1 MSKQEKADR
10 AKLFLPF
17 DSLKGFREALK
28 EKEKIV
34 VPKREL
40 SPEEAETLSD
50 KLNQIKKG
58 KIVKVIFY
66 ENQEYIELEGMVSN
80 VDFTFRTVTIVQK
93 KISFDDIVEVSGQG
107 IKSTVY
113 QDEG

>member
-34 VPKREL
+34 VPKRDL
-40 SPEEAETLSD
+40 SPEEAEILSY

-58 KIVKVIFY
+58 KIIKVIY
-66 ENQEYIELEGMVSN
+66 YDNREYIELEGMVAN

-93 KISFDDIVEVSGQG
+93 KISFDDIVEVAGQG
-107 IKSTVY
+107 IKNVIY
-113 QDEG
+113 LDEG

>member
-1 MSKQEKADR
+1 
-10 AKLFLPF
+10 
-17 DSLKGFREALK
+17 
-28 EKEKIV
+28 
-34 VPKREL
+34 
-40 SPEEAETLSD
+40 
-50 KLNQIKKG
+50 
-58 KIVKVIFY
+58 
-66 ENQEYIELEGMVSN
+66 MVSN